1 MRDPRRPLASTLPD
15 TIVSYEI
22 FILAA
27 SIYLLKTGKAAL
39 PMASEI
45 AAHCACAA
53 VFLIVLVPLGTIGA
67 NQLAE
72 EEAGR
77 LQLTHLQA
85 QHDPTAAPD
94 ALDAART
101 KYGHGVDE
109 FSGLVSAVTRVW
121 LGLFCVALGLWVAM
135 RFVVLKNLEREW
147 AEVRQLRHY
156 FDTMDHC
163 FSAHATP
170 HARWYQRSGGAILEV
185 VPLFFCVILCLLDAG
200 VMPAIRCCD
209 QIHVA
214 SGVRGGRRYGCRQHR
229 LDARGDWS

>member
-1 MRDPRRPLASTLPD
+1 MPSTLLD

-77 LQLTHLQA
+77 LQLSNLQA

-94 ALDAART
+94 ELDAART
-101 KYGHGVDE
+101 QYGHGVED
-109 FSGLVSAVTRVW
+109 FSSLVSATTRVW
-121 LGLFCVALGLWVAM
+121 LGLFCVALGLWAVM

-147 AEVRQLRHY
+147 AEVRQLRH
-156 FDTMDHC
+156 C
-163 FSAHATP
+163 FGTISHVGLSSTP
-170 HARWYQRSGGAILEV
+170 QHTR
-185 VPLFFCVILCLLDAG
+185 
-200 VMPAIRCCD
+200 
-209 QIHVA
+209 
-214 SGVRGGRRYGCRQHR
+214 GVRGVAHSTSLPLVSYFFWMPIGACDPM
-229 LDARGDWS
+229 L